1 MKVEDR
7 VLALANSEVMT
18 AAKVLD
24 KCDGG
29 LELTLDGD
37 QVGGEPWLRPKKQG
51 CTTCSRASAKSR
63 RTPRSAEMST
73 LRAGGI
79 AK

>member
-7 VLALANSEVMT
+7 VLALANSEVVT

-29 LELTLDGD
+29 LEPTLDGD
-37 QVGGEPWLRPKKQG
+37 QVGGEPWLRPNTKI
-51 CTTCSRASAKSR
+51 SRDVY
-63 RTPRSAEMST
+63 P
-73 LRAGGI
+73 
-79 AK
+79 